1 MKKEVEFYN
10 FPIELMQGVFS
21 GETPRDKFLINIL
34 KFHIYK
40 NHLGLPDSEFEE
52 TEKQRFLRCSDFWRC
67 DIPAKILDGFHEDAE
82 TLYNSLEHSKV
93 TTGINL
99 KTFWEYYKMSKTD
112 FEWRCLILFL
122 ALKSI
127 ISVGNY
133 RKSTNDALFSRANGF
148 ATIEDYVNSGRFEL
162 KEFRRQKVITELEL
176 NWNLKY
182 YSRQVRGFYFSFK
195 LSLREL
201 MQIAESKRTE
211 SKKKKLDNEKKNI
224 LQEIREQDL

>member
-1 MKKEVEFYN
+1 
-10 FPIELMQGVFS
+10 
-21 GETPRDKFLINIL
+21 
-34 KFHIYK
+34 
-40 NHLGLPDSEFEE
+40 
-52 TEKQRFLRCSDFWRC
+52 
-67 DIPAKILDGFHEDAE
+67 
-82 TLYNSLEHSKV
+82 
-93 TTGINL
+93 
-99 KTFWEYYKMSKTD
+99 MSKTD

-133 RKSTNDALFSRANGF
+133 RKSTNDALFSPANGF
-148 ATIEDYVNSGRFEL
+148 ATIDDYVNSGRFEL